1 VQEYDVALK
10 LLLQGSASLTMR
22 ELAGTTVARWLDVEL
37 PKVQNLRLD
46 LLGETVDGGLLHIE
60 LQSSNDAAMPLR
72 MVEYCLGVHRLFG
85 QFPRQIVLY
94 VGEAPLRMG
103 TELRGPDLSFAYRLI
118 DIRTLNGNRLL
129 ESGDLGDN
137 VIAILARLRDHKEAV
152 HKIVQRIAGLETG
165 AREAALAQLMILAGL
180 RHLSKTVEQETRK
193 MPIDLDIREHEVL
206 GPLIIEAEH
215 KGREQGKEEGLQ
227 KGLQA
232 GELTIL
238 RRLIEKR
245 FGAVPGW
252 AAERLASLPAPAL
265 EALSEKLLDANSLE
279 ELLT

>member
-1 VQEYDVALK
+1 
-10 LLLQGSASLTMR
+10 
-22 ELAGTTVARWLDVEL
+22 
-37 PKVQNLRLD
+37 
-46 LLGETVDGGLLHIE
+46 
-60 LQSSNDAAMPLR
+60 
-72 MVEYCLGVHRLFG
+72 
-85 QFPRQIVLY
+85 
-94 VGEAPLRMG
+94 
-103 TELRGPDLSFAYRLI
+103 
-118 DIRTLNGNRLL
+118 
-129 ESGDLGDN
+129 
-137 VIAILARLRDHKEAV
+137 LRDHKEAV